1 MSMVEP
7 NGTLRMVVS
16 NHDRLPGV
24 IVKGKESSPSD
35 RPRAGM
41 LTYNNEGSENGGLIF
56 GGHRNEKGE
65 VVESGASLSFDKYGA
80 SQIVQLV
87 GVEYNDDRFA
97 WLDVSEY
104 NGSHR
109 DRRVWVGRTDGGT
122 ASVPLMGA
130 DGRKAHR
137 DASHCRWEA

>member
-41 LTYNNEGSENGGLIF
+41 LTYNNEGSENGG
-56 GGHRNEKGE
+56 
-65 VVESGASLSFDKYGA
+65 Y
-80 SQIVQLV
+80 LV
-87 GVEYNDDRFA
+87 GIAMKRVRSSNLAQAYRSTSTGPVRLSNSLV
-97 WLDVSEY
+97 WNITMIVSRGLMSANTTEA
-104 NGSHR
+104 
-109 DRRVWVGRTDGGT
+109 T
-122 ASVPLMGA
+122 ATGA
-130 DGRKAHR
+130 CG
-137 DASHCRWEA
+137 